1 MRNKPPWEHELSE
14 FNSPKVSY
22 WIPGEVRDVEGELRA
37 VSVGLRSQEVHWLH
51 QFSILSQVDLCREQ
65 TSFHDLSVYTKPLGG
80 QN

>member
-37 VSVGLRSQEVHWLH
+37 VSVGLRSQEVH
-51 QFSILSQVDLCREQ
+51 
-65 TSFHDLSVYTKPLGG
+65 
-80 QN
+80 